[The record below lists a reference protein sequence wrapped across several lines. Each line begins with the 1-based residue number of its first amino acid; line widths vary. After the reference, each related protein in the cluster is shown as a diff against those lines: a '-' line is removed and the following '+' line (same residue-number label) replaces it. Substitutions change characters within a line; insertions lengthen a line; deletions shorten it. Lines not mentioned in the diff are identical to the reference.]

1 MENHNLT
8 LSEKVTLAINTDNTL
23 AIEIA
28 EGFVEE
34 LDLIENERDI
44 FQAKLDSMI
53 GKQHKKMRGVK

>member
-1 MENHNLT
+1 MDTTNMT
-8 LSEKVTLAINTDNTL
+8 LAEKVTLAITTGNTL

-34 LDLIENERDI
+34 LDLIENERAI
-44 FQAKLDSMI
+44 FEAKLDSMI